1 MENEYLWLFENSGE
15 LSDSLFSV
23 AVVTMEVMNEFLFE
37 IRRQRLINIIIVF
50 YFQLQIIE
58 LFLFI
63 SNEMAMVA
71 FITDLQ
77 LALKHL
83 ITTRWQISLQF
94 IKQQINKFMS
104 ITLDSSIDRLATIVF
119 ESKTKVYRI
128 IAAFR

>member
-23 AVVTMEVMNEFLFE
+23 AIVTMEVMNKFLFE